1 MKKPAMMTGL
11 KMEGNGGQPA
21 SILNVNGVRAPYK
34 PIASGGFMKFTR
46 IADSINIDRTIIAL
60 ALITAGL
67 NLLLVVLQ

>member
-21 SILNVNGVRAPYK
+21 SILNVSGVRAPYK

-67 NLLLVVLQ
+67 NLLGMVM